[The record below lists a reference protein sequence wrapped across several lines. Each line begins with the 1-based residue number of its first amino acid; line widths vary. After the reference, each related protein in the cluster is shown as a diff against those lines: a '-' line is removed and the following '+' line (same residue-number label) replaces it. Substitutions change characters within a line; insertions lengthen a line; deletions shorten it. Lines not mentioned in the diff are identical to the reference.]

1 LFERIMAAL
10 LTAAPTAL
18 LLCAATSLW
27 LGRRL
32 ELLPGNQGLGPWLFI
47 LLWLLLTALNARAT
61 QPVAVWRRGLH
72 GNAVGSATVALSGL
86 LQHSPQAGAMAA
98 ACAVAALACSTGAM
112 ALPRAGTAP
121 VRAPARARRPT
132 LLRRCM
138 NGLPWWVLAACFVE
152 SFRIAQTAGDG
163 RGAGHTGMLLA
174 FFVLLPA
181 LSLVAWFRGP
191 ARLAWLIGSAL
202 LGWLAL
208 AVDRP
213 VLAALALT
221 ALLCARPLGGR
232 TLPSTGAAT

>member
-1 LFERIMAAL
+1 MFDRIMAAL

-47 LLWLLLTALNARAT
+47 VFWLLLTTLTARAT
-61 QPVAVWRRGLH
+61 QPVLVWQRGLY
-72 GNAVGSATVALSGL
+72 GNAAGSATVALSGL
-86 LQHSPQAGAMAA
+86 LLHSPQAGAMAA
-98 ACAVAALACSTGAM
+98 ACSIAALACSAGATL
-112 ALPRAGTAP
+112 LPRASTAP
-121 VRAPARARRPT
+121 VRAPARARST
-132 LLRRCM
+132 SLLRRCM
-138 NGLPWWVLAACFVE
+138 NGLPWWVLAACFIE
-152 SFRIAQTAGDG
+152 SFRIAQTGGDG
-163 RGAGHTGMLLA
+163 RGAGHTGMLIA

-181 LSLVAWFRGP
+181 LSLVTWFRGP

-208 AVDRP
+208 AADRP

-232 TLPSTGAAT
+232 TLPATGAAT

>member
-1 LFERIMAAL
+1 MAAL

-47 LLWLLLTALNARAT
+47 LFWLLLTTLTARAT
-61 QPVAVWRRGLH
+61 QPVAVWRRGLYV
-72 GNAVGSATVALSGL
+72 NAVGSATVALSGL
-86 LQHSPQAGAMAA
+86 LQHAPQAGAMAA
-98 ACAVAALACSTGAM
+98 ACAATALACSAGAM
-112 ALPRAGTAP
+112 LLPRAGTASA
-121 VRAPARARRPT
+121 RAPGRARRTT

-152 SFRIAQTAGDG
+152 SFRIAQTGGDG

-174 FFVLLPA
+174 VFVLLPA
-181 LSLVAWFRGP
+181 LSLVTWFRRP
-191 ARLAWLIGSAL
+191 ARIAWLIGSAL

-208 AVDRP
+208 AADRP

-232 TLPSTGAAT
+232 TLPATGAAT